1 MSATNALILYYLGI
15 MPASHWERRKF
26 LDRLEDEVPEVER
39 LGFRDRYGA
48 RERYLHQMT
57 FYDGIIDLEML
68 KKEVDKVR
76 KYVDD
81 VKKLITGS
89 TTATAR

>member
-39 LGFRDRYGA
+39 LG
-48 RERYLHQMT
+48 L
-57 FYDGIIDLEML
+57 GIGMEPG
-68 KKEVDKVR
+68 R
-76 KYVDD
+76 GTY
-81 VKKLITGS
+81 T
-89 TTATAR
+89 R

>member
-1 MSATNALILYYLGI
+1 
-15 MPASHWERRKF
+15 
-26 LDRLEDEVPEVER
+26 
-39 LGFRDRYGA
+39 
-48 RERYLHQMT
+48 MT